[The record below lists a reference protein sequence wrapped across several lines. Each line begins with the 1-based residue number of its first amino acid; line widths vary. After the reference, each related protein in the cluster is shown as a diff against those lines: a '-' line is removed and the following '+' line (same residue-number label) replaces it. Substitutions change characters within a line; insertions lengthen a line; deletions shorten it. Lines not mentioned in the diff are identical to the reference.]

1 MRKVT
6 IPVAAGRNLAVLVE
20 AAVRNEILKLR
31 GIDSMAEFLAR
42 QATQMEKGDDELT
55 QSLVVVSGLSGSG
68 KSIALKVLEDAGYY
82 CVDNL
87 PATLLL
93 EVADFLALEAHH
105 ERIAVSVDARSAS
118 LPALPENIER
128 LKARGF
134 DCRVIYLEANT
145 PTLLRRFSETRRRHP
160 VSGDMTLSEAIERE
174 RALLAGVAP
183 LGQRIDTS
191 ELQPRVLQNWI
202 RDLLGLGAGALT
214 LLFESFSYKQGVP
227 LDADWVLDARMI
239 ANPHYDPKLRPYT
252 GRDAPVIEY
261 LEHDAL
267 AQQWLADV
275 RALLARWLPGDRAR
289 EPQPRDGG
297 DRLHRRPPSLGL
309 PRRAPG
315 RDFPRRMEGARAPPR
330 PFASGELRIEDL
342 PLFPLLAVLFPG
354 GRLPLRIFE
363 QRYMDM
369 AKACLKDGSP
379 FGVCLI
385 LEGGEVGTPATPA
398 AVGTTAAFRVGTCR
412 SSVCCTYPPA
422 ANSASASAAGACSP
436 TASRARPSKF

>member
-1 MRKVT
+1 
-6 IPVAAGRNLAVLVE
+6 
-20 AAVRNEILKLR
+20 
-31 GIDSMAEFLAR
+31 
-42 QATQMEKGDDELT
+42 
-55 QSLVVVSGLSGSG
+55 VVSGLSGSG

-174 RALLAGVAP
+174 RTLLAGVAP

-252 GRDAPVIEY
+252 GRDTPVIEY

-275 RALLARWLPGDRAR
+275 RALLARWLPEIVR
-289 EPQPRDGG
+289 ENRSHVTVAIGCT
-297 DRLHRRPPSLGL
+297 
-309 PRRAPG
+309 
-315 RDFPRRMEGARAPPR
+315 
-330 PFASGELRIEDL
+330 
-342 PLFPLLAVLFPG
+342 G
-354 GRLPLRIFE
+354 GRHRSVYLAERLAE
-363 QRYMDM
+363 
-369 AKACLKDGSP
+369 
-379 FGVCLI
+379 
-385 LEGGEVGTPATPA
+385 T
-398 AVGTTAAFRVGTCR
+398 FRAEWKVLVRHRGL
-412 SSVCCTYPPA
+412 SQA
-422 ANSASASAAGACSP
+422 ENSA
-436 TASRARPSKF
+436 